1 MSNSTGRLGLFKW
14 DTTNATDLESQFNID
29 KSMNENLDKID
40 GAVGDLQDKSE
51 ENATNIEANTTE
63 IANNKTKIN
72 KNTADIT
79 TNKNNIAKNK
89 TDTAKNAT
97 DISSIKTKVDD
108 LETDNTKNKSD
119 IARAKSD
126 ISTLQTDK
134 ADKSEI
140 PTQISDLNNDADFLT
155 EDEVNQL
162 YIDINDVKKSLYDAE
177 MIEATPTDNESEWG
191 GYYTKDGEFQESTDK
206 FHKTYLI
213 KGLETISVKNYAG
226 GNLPLALFYNGS
238 NLLEVYIPATGW
250 TNSYIDLEVPSGAT
264 RVIVNGSDS
273 VANISVKTLVYNTST
288 DYKKN
293 VLESVLKLEAN
304 TTSLQNKTNLMFHSL
319 YEENYVE
326 IQDLA
331 DDNLGTYS
339 SNGTISNASISGRF
353 HRLFDVSD
361 VESVRVISYLPT
373 NNTSFPIVVWFDES
387 MAVIS
392 CEYSQYDWQLKA
404 QDFNVPVGGC
414 YAGVNTCDKL
424 EYITFHV
431 YKYDT
436 SYKVREHI
444 EALENKQLNTNLY
457 DYEIACLNQRLTK
470 NEKMNDFEY
479 SAFDKSYFVITIDD
493 VNKYLPAMYD
503 LCHELN
509 IPLSPAIIT
518 SNLNVVHPTA
528 NNRSVKDIC
537 DLVVED
543 GGEILAH
550 SAKFIVDSSI
560 EEDYIDVFRKPK
572 QTLEELGY
580 NVRGIITAGGENYL
594 QNDIRLDNWSR
605 KYYDYS
611 DRNGLMTSKAYWHP
625 RWWIGDYQM
634 EGAKSYIDKAITDKS
649 FVVMAMHGSDNS
661 SSMDYI
667 DNIRELLEYMIA
679 KGSDKLEIT
688 TWANVYDRFKSSKL
702 EERIK
707 QLEAR

>member
-1 MSNSTGRLGLFKW
+1 MPKYTKNLKLFKW
-14 DTTNATDLESQFNID
+14 DIENEKDLNSQFNLE
-29 KSMNENLDKID
+29 KNTNENLDKID
-40 GAVGDLQDKSE
+40 ETIDCID
-51 ENATNIEANTTE
+51 
-63 IANNKTKIN
+63 
-72 KNTADIT
+72 
-79 TNKNNIAKNK
+79 
-89 TDTAKNAT
+89 T
-97 DISSIKTKVDD
+97 DINAI
-108 LETDNTKNKSD
+108 
-119 IARAKSD
+119 
-126 ISTLQTDK
+126 
-134 ADKSEI
+134 
-140 PTQISDLNNDADFLT
+140 
-155 EDEVNQL
+155 
-162 YIDINDVKKSLYDAE
+162 KKSLYGAK
-177 MIEATPTDNESEWG
+177 IVEATPIDNESEWNG
-191 GYYTKDGEFQESTDK
+191 FYTKDGEFQQATDK
-206 FHKTYLI
+206 FHKTYWV
-213 KGLETISVKNYAG
+213 KGLESISVKNYAG
-226 GNLPLALFYNGS
+226 GNLPLALFYSGS
-238 NLLEVYIPATGW
+238 NLLEVYTPTTGW
-250 TNSYIDLEVPSGAT
+250 TNLYIELNVPLGAT
-264 RVIVNGSDS
+264 RVVVNGSDS
-273 VANISVKTLVYNTST
+273 VTNISLKMLTYNMST
-288 DYKKN
+288 DYKN
-293 VLESVLKLEAN
+293 VLELETK
-304 TTSLQNKTNLMFHSL
+304 TTSLQSKTDSMFNSL
-319 YEENYVE
+319 YDKDYVE
-326 IQDLA
+326 VQDLA
-331 DDNLGTYS
+331 NDNLGIYS
-339 SNGTISNASISGRF
+339 TSGDIISASVVGRY
-353 HRLFDVSD
+353 HRLFDVSNA
-361 VESVRVISYLPT
+361 ESVRVISYLPT
-373 NNTSFPIVVWFDES
+373 ENTNFPIVIWFDES
-387 MAVIS
+387 MSVIS
-392 CEYSQYDWQLKA
+392 CEYSQYSWQLKA
-404 QDFNVPVGGC
+404 QDFNVPSGAS

-444 EALENKQLNTNLY
+444 EALENGQLNTNLY

-493 VNKYLPAMYD
+493 ANKYLPAMYD

-550 SAKFIVDSSI
+550 SAKFIVDSST
-560 EEDYIDVFRKPK
+560 EEDYIDVFKKPK
-572 QTLEELGY
+572 QVLENLGY
-580 NVRGIITAGGENYL
+580 TVRGIITAGGENYL
-594 QNDIRLDNWSR
+594 ENDVRLDNCSR

-707 QLEAR
+707 QLEARQE